1 MKGSCN
7 YREAYLS
14 TAEVSEEWH
23 KLGQKPE
30 VIRSAPRARAC
41 VRVACT
47 PVILCVFEGES
58 DKSKEKEA
66 LRVRKRERER
76 SAYDFG
82 SSESTSELCF
92 SLLPLPGS
100 PLSAVA
106 ARGSL
111 QQGPLS
117 VNPERNP
124 RISSAL
130 KYTCVNIPKYQM
142 MGISVCE
149 WLIPCIDGGYNDS
162 HCLCPAL
169 LSLPAHPSSLISC
182 LFSHVAPEIPPT

>member
-30 VIRSAPRARAC
+30 VIRSAPRVCARA
-41 VRVACT
+41 ACT

-58 DKSKEKEA
+58 DKSKEKRGAPSE
-66 LRVRKRERER
+66 KRGERER
-76 SAYDFG
+76 SAYDF
-82 SSESTSELCF
+82 SASESTSELCF

-106 ARGSL
+106 ACGSL
-111 QQGPLS
+111 EQGPLS
-117 VNPERNP
+117 GNPERNP

-130 KYTCVNIPKYQM
+130 KYSCVNIPKYQM
-142 MGISVCE
+142 MGISLCE
-149 WLIPCIDGGYNDS
+149 WLIPCIDGG
-162 HCLCPAL
+162 
-169 LSLPAHPSSLISC
+169 
-182 LFSHVAPEIPPT
+182 

>member
-1 MKGSCN
+1 MRNG
-7 YREAYLS
+7 
-14 TAEVSEEWH
+14 
-23 KLGQKPE
+23 
-30 VIRSAPRARAC
+30 
-41 VRVACT
+41 
-47 PVILCVFEGES
+47 
-58 DKSKEKEA
+58 
-66 LRVRKRERER
+66 EREG
-76 SAYDFG
+76 SAYELG

-100 PLSAVA
+100 PLSAA
-106 ARGSL
+106 ACGSP

-124 RISSAL
+124 RICSAL

-162 HCLCPAL
+162 HCLCPA
-169 LSLPAHPSSLISC
+169 HPSALVSPVLVYF
-182 LFSHVAPEIPPT
+182 LTFPLKFPPLNAPCRVFLLCHS